1 MEFWNNKIERT
12 VKRDKLVKQELKK
25 SGWKIIEVWECELK
39 PKKIKKTL
47 DKLILRLKQEVH
59 ASI

>member
-59 ASI
+59 ASN